1 MNEDDFLLDDEEDLE
16 DQEYVTPEEDV
27 DEEGDFE
34 SESDEEKESS
44 PQLTEEDYGGKMTK
58 DEIWLSSAYDDIMA
72 ASKKEDRVSMGGG
85 RAFPSNI
92 VDAVRTI
99 IAASP
104 KNTAQM
110 TVENYTKELFQTQGH
125 NRIPASIY
133 APDQPLRSGDLD
145 DEFGGADDAG
155 FNEAYAKE
163 ARAQIARFVKYLSE
177 RDLSRDSIVSKRR
190 KQRQLPALIIFLF
203 SSGMYDLILNCETMP
218 PEYAV
223 QIKNAFERI
232 QKQKYVI
239 VEQLAQRYESRG
251 RDKVAE
257 RVRKMGIEWFTK
269 EPAEIRSLAA
279 YADLDLDHQD
289 VMDYREFRP
298 RFTNAS
304 RTITQDLV
312 SDLIEVVIEPNKLY
326 EKLKDKTRSDA
337 IADVK
342 QVFKEWS
349 KDNPMDSELANKI
362 IWKDLKLVK

>member
-145 DEFGGADDAG
+145 DEFGITGIGAGEFNRSLVGINAPDLNAVFIIDLLVIAG
-155 FNEAYAKE
+155 AFIGLIHFS
-163 ARAQIARFVKYLSE
+163 RQIA
-177 RDLSRDSIVSKRR
+177 I
-190 KQRQLPALIIFLF
+190 
-203 SSGMYDLILNCETMP
+203 
-218 PEYAV
+218 
-223 QIKNAFERI
+223 AFF
-232 QKQKYVI
+232 
-239 VEQLAQRYESRG
+239 
-251 RDKVAE
+251 
-257 RVRKMGIEWFTK
+257 M
-269 EPAEIRSLAA
+269 
-279 YADLDLDHQD
+279 
-289 VMDYREFRP
+289 
-298 RFTNAS
+298 
-304 RTITQDLV
+304 
-312 SDLIEVVIEPNKLY
+312 
-326 EKLKDKTRSDA
+326 
-337 IADVK
+337 
-342 QVFKEWS
+342 
-349 KDNPMDSELANKI
+349 
-362 IWKDLKLVK
+362 